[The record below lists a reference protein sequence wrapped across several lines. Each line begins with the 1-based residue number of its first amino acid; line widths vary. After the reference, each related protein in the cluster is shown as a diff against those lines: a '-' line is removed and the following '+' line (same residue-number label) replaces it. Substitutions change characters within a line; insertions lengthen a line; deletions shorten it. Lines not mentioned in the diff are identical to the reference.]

1 MQNKESEF
9 LVQRQFGIE
18 TKLNFDIFNRR
29 EKKAQIIA
37 RQWPSQYDHPLPKS
51 DDGKNAPQLGIN
63 IMQEL
68 LLLALNP
75 NL

>member
-1 MQNKESEF
+1 MDKHLHDLSDTLYY
-9 LVQRQFGIE
+9 LVRDHPGP
-18 TKLNFDIFNRR
+18 
-29 EKKAQIIA
+29 
-37 RQWPSQYDHPLPKS
+37 PSQYDHPLPKS

-75 NL
+75 HL